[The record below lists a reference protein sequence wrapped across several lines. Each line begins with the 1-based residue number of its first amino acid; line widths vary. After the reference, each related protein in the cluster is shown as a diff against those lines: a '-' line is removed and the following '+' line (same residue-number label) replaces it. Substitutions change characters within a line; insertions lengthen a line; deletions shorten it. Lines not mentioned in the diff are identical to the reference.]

1 MTPNSP
7 KKTYHR
13 SSKPIIWFPFA
24 GGGLVAA
31 LMLPILILI
40 TGIAVPLG
48 LMDGEALSY
57 ERIHAF
63 AANPLGKI
71 ILFGV
76 LVLPLWHGAHRF
88 RMTLQDLGARSHGSR
103 SVVAGLCYGF
113 GIVFTLLCLAALL
126 SFW

>member
-1 MTPNSP
+1 MSKTTGR
-7 KKTYHR
+7 KTYTR
-13 SSKPIIWFPFA
+13 ANKPLVWFPFA

-31 LMLPILILI
+31 LMLPVMIFV

-48 LMDGEALSY
+48 LIDAEALSY
-57 ERIHAF
+57 DRVYAF

-76 LVLPLWHGAHRF
+76 LVLPLWHAAHRF
-88 RMTLQDLGARSHGSR
+88 RMTIQDLGARTSGSR
-103 SVVAGLCYGF
+103 SVVAALCYGF
-113 GIVFTLLCLAALL
+113 GMVFTLLCLAALL